1 MNSYTVRFNFKVLSR
16 LVSFIDLQCNHWFN
30 PMHKQVTQSDFVYV
44 LSKWGEKNKTTSDIV
59 LYKEV
64 LKWNV
69 FIVLFFSLYKLQ
81 LYKYT

>member
-59 LYKEV
+59 LYKRSTKV
-64 LKWNV
+64 KCFHSV
-69 FIVLFFSLYKLQ
+69 IFIIV
-81 LYKYT
+81 